1 MSDNHESDIVHEELD
16 TDVKN
21 PAVEIVRVVADLKN
35 VDTSELSTVWD
46 CIDGMLDHLFSNPPS
61 DEAQIDV
68 TFSYEGFR
76 ITVEQ
81 NGHAKFVETA

>member
-16 TDVKN
+16 TDVEN